1 MLFCTGLEYQFHFFP
16 TREISWYV
24 HNLIFSYFL
33 PNCNIE
39 TVYVIVLT
47 SKEYEMDTAWIY
59 VVYLRFRATLN
70 YSSSGHIHLHN
81 FFFSTFSMKIFMV
94 DEYQLYVEVEYYR
107 GFSQNS
113 VSNSV
118 VDIVIFRITLL
129 KFRYVVQ
136 YLVPKIFL
144 LEKNALSR
152 SLYLSMYISV

>member
-1 MLFCTGLEYQFHFFP
+1 MKKKEYSLYWTGQVKSINFIFFP

-33 PNCNIE
+33 PNCNSME

-70 YSSSGHIHLHN
+70 YSSSGHIYLHN

-94 DEYQLYVEVEYYR
+94 DEYQLTLEVVSTTEVSLKIR
-107 GFSQNS
+107 FQTVWSTQWFS
-113 VSNSV
+113 V
-118 VDIVIFRITLL
+118 
-129 KFRYVVQ
+129 
-136 YLVPKIFL
+136 
-144 LEKNALSR
+144 
-152 SLYLSMYISV
+152 LYC

>member
-1 MLFCTGLEYQFHFFP
+1 MKKKRMFTLFDRPSKKYQFHFFP

-33 PNCNIE
+33 PNCNSME

-47 SKEYEMDTAWIY
+47 SKEYEMDMAWIY

-94 DEYQLYVEVEYYR
+94 DEYQLSSTTGVSRKIPFQTVWSTQW
-107 GFSQNS
+107 FS
-113 VSNSV
+113 V
-118 VDIVIFRITLL
+118 LHC
-129 KFRYVVQ
+129 
-136 YLVPKIFL
+136 YLG
-144 LEKNALSR
+144 
-152 SLYLSMYISV
+152 M

>member
-1 MLFCTGLEYQFHFFP
+1 
-16 TREISWYV
+16 
-24 HNLIFSYFL
+24 
-33 PNCNIE
+33 
-39 TVYVIVLT
+39 
-47 SKEYEMDTAWIY
+47 
-59 VVYLRFRATLN
+59 
-70 YSSSGHIHLHN
+70 
-81 FFFSTFSMKIFMV
+81 MKIFMV

-118 VDIVIFRITLL
+118 VHIVIFRITLL

-136 YLVPKIFL
+136 YFPKMFL

>member
-1 MLFCTGLEYQFHFFP
+1 MVCSDWKKKEYSHYWTGQVKSIDFIFFP

-33 PNCNIE
+33 PNCNSME

-70 YSSSGHIHLHN
+70 YSSSGHIYLHN

-94 DEYQLYVEVEYYR
+94 DEYQLYVEVVWTTGVSR
-107 GFSQNS
+107 KIRFQTVWSTQWFS
-113 VSNSV
+113 VLL
-118 VDIVIFRITLL
+118 TLL
-129 KFRYVVQ
+129 KFR
-136 YLVPKIFL
+136 
-144 LEKNALSR
+144 
-152 SLYLSMYISV
+152 